1 MRRCWHYYPKHRPSF
16 FDILQDF
23 EADMSDKFRE
33 VSFYFN
39 QDVGETTSLSDENE
53 FDTADNSEYDRLNKP
68 SNDSAPGCS
77 NRSSPST
84 PKCLDRSDHRTN
96 NSQDSVPGTSR
107 QAEIADSKK
116 PLSASASQGTDR
128 LLAASDSDDIEL
140 SDITCSGG
148 LSPHD
153 KWNGGNVS
161 SDVLTGGDTEADA
174 AHRKGMLTN
183 GHIPFNFMTTA
194 RC

>member
-1 MRRCWHYYPKHRPSF
+1 
-16 FDILQDF
+16 
-23 EADMSDKFRE
+23 MSDKFHE

-39 QDVGETTSLSDENE
+39 QDVGETASLSDENE
-53 FDTADNSEYDRLNKP
+53 FDTADNLETDRLNKP
-68 SNDSAPGCS
+68 PNDSAPGCS
-77 NRSSPST
+77 NGSLPST

-96 NSQDSVPGTSR
+96 DSRDSVPGTSK

-116 PLSASASQGTDR
+116 PLSASQGPDR
-128 LLAASDSDDIEL
+128 LLAECDSDDIAL
-140 SDITCSGG
+140 SDIALNSG
-148 LSPHD
+148 LPLHN
-153 KWNGGNVS
+153 KWNGGDAS
-161 SDVLTGGDTEADA
+161 SDVLTAGDVEADA